1 MRLSPFET
9 WRFSWLH
16 SRYGQRGARLS
27 RPSGARAPS
36 FPQLHGSTMYE
47 FLAEHG
53 DLEAVFNRFMS
64 AQSNLHNAAIVEA
77 YDFSKI
83 QALVDVGGGHGATV
97 GAILARYPT
106 MKGVVFDRP
115 EVIATAEV
123 CRDPRNWRSGVG
135 SPEETC
141 SSPSGWR
148 RRVSDQTCS
157 NGSERS

>member
-1 MRLSPFET
+1 
-9 WRFSWLH
+9 
-16 SRYGQRGARLS
+16 
-27 RPSGARAPS
+27 
-36 FPQLHGSTMYE
+36 MYE

-64 AQSNLHNAAIVEA
+64 AQSSLHNAAIVET

-97 GAILARYPT
+97 DAILARYPT

-123 CRDPRNWRSGVG
+123 GPADWRSGV
-135 SPEETC
+135 SLPEETC
-141 SSPSGWR
+141 SSLFRLGETRISSN
-148 RRVSDQTCS
+148 VS
-157 NGSERS
+157 